1 MSEYACVHACSA
13 CSASILISL
22 CLCSSVPQVV
32 IPSSHQEETEA
43 APSVLNRTPWTAK
56 SVGSGMAHTEAS
68 QTAPHPWIHLAS
80 PVAAQTPVT
89 QDPSTSAPC
98 AGLAHAPSFVAT
110 AIVGG
115 SALRHE
121 PTTITVVLAPHAGR
135 QEASIIRSISGL
147 TGSSPEGPVSMIFP
161 ASMKRKEELKMTVQ
175 AVSDSMINQTPTP
188 RRRVLVPLR
197 AFVVQVASACLV
209 GTATRQS
216 PKAAPALA
224 LVAAAAVAPVPSVR
238 ADHSRDGHSGPWSV
252 TCGGCTFSG
261 NYAGA
266 PLARTGSCATDCTS
280 LDLSYRAITSIPGDP
295 FADMGALGFLYLNHN
310 DLASLET
317 GVFDA
322 LVSLRYVGE
331 GESARVGSCGDG

>member
-1 MSEYACVHACSA
+1 MHTV
-13 CSASILISL
+13 SIIHQNRDALL
-22 CLCSSVPQVV
+22 ESVF
-32 IPSSHQEETEA
+32 
-43 APSVLNRTPWTAK
+43 NRTPWTAK

-89 QDPSTSAPC
+89 QDPSTSVSC
-98 AGLAHAPSFVAT
+98 AGLGHAPSFVTT

-135 QEASIIRSISGL
+135 QETSIIRSISGL
-147 TGSSPEGPVSMIFP
+147 TGSSPEGPGSMIFP
-161 ASMKRKEELKMTVQ
+161 ASMKREEELKTTVQ
-175 AVSDSMINQTPTP
+175 DVRESMINQTPTP

-197 AFVVQVASACLV
+197 AFVVEVASACLV

-238 ADHSRDGHSGPWSV
+238 ADHSRRTGHSGPWSV

-280 LDLSYRAITSIPGDP
+280 LDLRYRAITSMPGDP
-295 FADMGALGFLYLNHN
+295 FADMGALETLKLYWN
-310 DLASLET
+310 DLSSLET
-317 GVFDA
+317 GVFDD
-322 LVSLRYVGE
+322 LTSLRYVGS
-331 GESARVGSCGDG
+331 GESPRVGECGDG

>member
-1 MSEYACVHACSA
+1 MHTV
-13 CSASILISL
+13 SII
-22 CLCSSVPQVV
+22 
-32 IPSSHQEETEA
+32 HQNRDALLE
-43 APSVLNRTPWTAK
+43 SVLNRTPWTAK

-89 QDPSTSAPC
+89 QDPSTSVSC
-98 AGLAHAPSFVAT
+98 AGLGHAPSFVTT

-135 QEASIIRSISGL
+135 QETSIIRSISGL
-147 TGSSPEGPVSMIFP
+147 TGSSPEGPGSMIFP
-161 ASMKRKEELKMTVQ
+161 ASMKREEELKTTVQ
-175 AVSDSMINQTPTP
+175 DVRESMINQTPTP
-188 RRRVLVPLR
+188 RRRVLMPLR

-238 ADHSRDGHSGPWSV
+238 ADHYGHSSEDGPWSV

-280 LDLSYRAITSIPGDP
+280 LDLRWRAITSMPGDP
-295 FADMGALGFLYLNHN
+295 FADMGALETLYLYNN
-310 DLASLET
+310 GLTSLET
-317 GVFDA
+317 GVFDD
-322 LVSLRYVGE
+322 LSSLWYVGE
-331 GESARVGSCGDG
+331 GARVGSCGDG

>member
-1 MSEYACVHACSA
+1 MKAELFCVHKHDTVRLHHLHTV
-13 CSASILISL
+13 SIIHQNRDALL
-22 CLCSSVPQVV
+22 ESVF
-32 IPSSHQEETEA
+32 
-43 APSVLNRTPWTAK
+43 NRTPWTAR

-80 PVAAQTPVT
+80 PVAAQTPVK

-98 AGLAHAPSFVAT
+98 AGLGHAPSFVTT

-121 PTTITVVLAPHAGR
+121 PTTITVVLAPRAGR

-147 TGSSPEGPVSMIFP
+147 TVSSPEGPGSMVFP
-161 ASMKRKEELKMTVQ
+161 ALKREEELKMKVQ
-175 AVSDSMINQTPTP
+175 AVRDSMINQTPTP

-238 ADHSRDGHSGPWSV
+238 ADHSTTGHSGPWSV

-266 PLARTGSCATDCTS
+266 PLARTGSCATDCTD
-280 LDLSYRAITSIPGDP
+280 LDLRYRAITSMPGDP
-295 FADMGALGFLYLNHN
+295 FADMGALEYLYLSNN
-310 DLASLET
+310 DLSSLET
-317 GVFDA
+317 GVFDD
-322 LVSLRYVGE
+322 LVSLRYVGV

>member
-1 MSEYACVHACSA
+1 MCARSSMKAELFCVHKHDTVRLHHLHTV
-13 CSASILISL
+13 SIIHQNRDALL
-22 CLCSSVPQVV
+22 ESVF
-32 IPSSHQEETEA
+32 
-43 APSVLNRTPWTAK
+43 NRTPWTAR

-80 PVAAQTPVT
+80 PVAAQTPVK

-98 AGLAHAPSFVAT
+98 AGLGHAPSFVTT

-147 TGSSPEGPVSMIFP
+147 TGSSPEGPGSMIFP
-161 ASMKRKEELKMTVQ
+161 ASMTRKEELKMTVQ
-175 AVSDSMINQTPTP
+175 AVSASMINHTPTP
-188 RRRVLVPLR
+188 RRRVLVPLK

-266 PLARTGSCATDCTS
+266 PLARTGSCATDCIE
-280 LDLSYRAITSIPGDP
+280 LDLGYRAITSMPGDP
-295 FADMGALGFLYLNHN
+295 FADMGALEMLDLYGN
-310 DLASLET
+310 DLSSLET
-317 GVFDA
+317 GVFDS

-331 GESARVGSCGDG
+331 GESVRVGS

>member
-1 MSEYACVHACSA
+1 MRLHHLHTV
-13 CSASILISL
+13 SIIHYNRDGLL
-22 CLCSSVPQVV
+22 
-32 IPSSHQEETEA
+32 E
-43 APSVLNRTPWTAK
+43 SVLNRTPWTAK

-80 PVAAQTPVT
+80 PVAAQTPVM
-89 QDPSTSAPC
+89 QDPSTSASC
-98 AGLAHAPSFVAT
+98 AGLAHAPNFVAT
-110 AIVGG
+110 AVGG

-135 QEASIIRSISGL
+135 QEASIIRSNSGL
-147 TGSSPEGPVSMIFP
+147 TGSIPEGPKVMIFP
-161 ASMKRKEELKMTVQ
+161 TSMKREEELKTTVQ
-175 AVSDSMINQTPTP
+175 DVRESMINQTPTP

-238 ADHSRDGHSGPWSV
+238 ADHSTTGHSGPWSV

-280 LDLSYRAITSIPGDP
+280 LDLRYRAITSMPGDP
-295 FADMGALGFLYLNHN
+295 FADMGALEELDLSYN
-310 DLASLET
+310 DLTSLPA

-322 LVSLRYVGE
+322 LTALWYVGA

>member
-1 MSEYACVHACSA
+1 MCARSSMKAELFCVHKHDTVRLHHLHTL
-13 CSASILISL
+13 SIIHQNRDALL
-22 CLCSSVPQVV
+22 ESVF
-32 IPSSHQEETEA
+32 
-43 APSVLNRTPWTAK
+43 NRTPWTAR

-80 PVAAQTPVT
+80 PVAAQTPVK

-98 AGLAHAPSFVAT
+98 AGLGHAPSFVTT

-115 SALRHE
+115 SALGHE
-121 PTTITVVLAPHAGR
+121 PPTITVVLAPHASR

-147 TGSSPEGPVSMIFP
+147 TGSSPEGPGTMVFP
-161 ASMKRKEELKMTVQ
+161 ASMKREEELKMTVK
-175 AVSDSMINQTPTP
+175 AVSESMINQTPTP
-188 RRRVLVPLR
+188 RHRVLVPLR

-238 ADHSRDGHSGPWSV
+238 ADSPWSV

-266 PLARTGSCATDCTS
+266 PLARSGSCATDCT
-280 LDLSYRAITSIPGDP
+280 LLNLSYRAITSMPGDP
-295 FADMGALGFLYLNHN
+295 FADMGALETLRLGDN
-310 DLASLET
+310 DLTSLET

-322 LVSLRYVGE
+322 LTALRYVGE
-331 GESARVGSCGDG
+331 GESARVGACGDG

>member
-1 MSEYACVHACSA
+1 MRLHHLHTV
-13 CSASILISL
+13 SIIHQNRDALL
-22 CLCSSVPQVV
+22 ESVF
-32 IPSSHQEETEA
+32 
-43 APSVLNRTPWTAK
+43 NRTPWTAR

-80 PVAAQTPVT
+80 PVAAQTPVK
-89 QDPSTSAPC
+89 QDPSTSASC
-98 AGLAHAPSFVAT
+98 AGLAHAPSFVTT

-147 TGSSPEGPVSMIFP
+147 TGSSPEGPGSMIFP
-161 ASMKRKEELKMTVQ
+161 ASMKREEELKMKVQ
-175 AVSDSMINQTPTP
+175 AVRESMINQTPTP

-238 ADHSRDGHSGPWSV
+238 ADHYGHISEDVPWSV

-280 LDLSYRAITSIPGDP
+280 LDLEYRAITSMPGDP
-295 FADMGALGFLYLNHN
+295 FADMGALETLKLRNN
-310 DLASLET
+310 DLTSLET

-322 LVSLRYVGE
+322 LVSLRY
-331 GESARVGSCGDG
+331 DT

>member
-1 MSEYACVHACSA
+1 MKAELFCVHKHDTVRLHHLHIIHQNRDA
-13 CSASILISL
+13 LL
-22 CLCSSVPQVV
+22 ESVF
-32 IPSSHQEETEA
+32 
-43 APSVLNRTPWTAK
+43 NRTPWTAR

-80 PVAAQTPVT
+80 PVAAQTPVM
-89 QDPSTSAPC
+89 QDPSTSASC
-98 AGLAHAPSFVAT
+98 AGLAHAPSFVTT

-147 TGSSPEGPVSMIFP
+147 TGSSPEGPGTMVFP
-161 ASMKRKEELKMTVQ
+161 ALKREEELKMTVQ

-238 ADHSRDGHSGPWSV
+238 ADHYGHISEDVPWSV

-266 PLARTGSCATDCTS
+266 PLARTGSCATDCTDS
-280 LDLSYRAITSIPGDP
+280 VGGPHAPELDLSFRAITSMPGDP
-295 FADMGALGFLYLNHN
+295 FADMGALETLNLKYN
-310 DLASLET
+310 DLSSLET

-322 LVSLRYVGE
+322 LMSLRYVGE
-331 GESARVGSCGDG
+331 GESARVGACGDG

>member
-1 MSEYACVHACSA
+1 
-13 CSASILISL
+13 
-22 CLCSSVPQVV
+22 
-32 IPSSHQEETEA
+32 
-43 APSVLNRTPWTAK
+43 
-56 SVGSGMAHTEAS
+56 
-68 QTAPHPWIHLAS
+68 
-80 PVAAQTPVT
+80 
-89 QDPSTSAPC
+89 
-98 AGLAHAPSFVAT
+98 
-110 AIVGG
+110 
-115 SALRHE
+115 
-121 PTTITVVLAPHAGR
+121 
-135 QEASIIRSISGL
+135 
-147 TGSSPEGPVSMIFP
+147 
-161 ASMKRKEELKMTVQ
+161 MKREEELKMRVQ
-175 AVSDSMINQTPTP
+175 DVRDSMINLTPTP

-238 ADHSRDGHSGPWSV
+238 ADHGWDHGGCTTCSGPWSV

-280 LDLSYRAITSIPGDP
+280 LDLSYRAITSMPGDP
-295 FADMGALGFLYLNHN
+295 FADMGALETLNLKYN
-310 DLASLET
+310 DLSSLET

-331 GESARVGSCGDG
+331 GKSARVGACGDA

>member
-1 MSEYACVHACSA
+1 MCARSSMKAELFCVHKHDTVRLHHLHTV
-13 CSASILISL
+13 SIIHQNRDALL
-22 CLCSSVPQVV
+22 ESVF
-32 IPSSHQEETEA
+32 
-43 APSVLNRTPWTAK
+43 NRTPWTAK

-80 PVAAQTPVT
+80 PVAAQTPVK

-98 AGLAHAPSFVAT
+98 AGLGHAPSFVTT

-147 TGSSPEGPVSMIFP
+147 TGSSPEGPEGMMFP
-161 ASMKRKEELKMTVQ
+161 ASMKREVELKMRVQ
-175 AVSDSMINQTPTP
+175 DVRDSMINQTPTP
-188 RRRVLVPLR
+188 RRRVLVPLK

-252 TCGGCTFSG
+252 TCGGCEFSG
-261 NYAGA
+261 NYDGA
-266 PLARTGSCATDCTS
+266 PLARTGSCATDCTV
-280 LDLSYRAITSIPGDP
+280 LDLENRGITSCADDA
-295 FADMGALGFLYLNHN
+295 FSDMGALW
-310 DLASLET
+310 
-317 GVFDA
+317 
-322 LVSLRYVGE
+322 
-331 GESARVGSCGDG
+331 

>member
-1 MSEYACVHACSA
+1 MWYPKLIPLPPRYSYNIILPVSIRVPLLCVGREKLFQGLLLLVIALGREVLLHTV
-13 CSASILISL
+13 SIIHQNRDALL
-22 CLCSSVPQVV
+22 ESVF
-32 IPSSHQEETEA
+32 
-43 APSVLNRTPWTAK
+43 NRTPWTAR

-80 PVAAQTPVT
+80 PVAAQTPVK

-98 AGLAHAPSFVAT
+98 AGLGHAPSFVTT

-147 TGSSPEGPVSMIFP
+147 TGSSPEGPGSMIFP
-161 ASMKRKEELKMTVQ
+161 ASMKREEELKMKVQ
-175 AVSDSMINQTPTP
+175 AVCESMINQTPTP
-188 RRRVLVPLR
+188 RRRVLVPLK

-238 ADHSRDGHSGPWSV
+238 ADHFGHSSADGA
-252 TCGGCTFSG
+252 CGRPRPFVLVWACS
-261 NYAGA
+261 
-266 PLARTGSCATDCTS
+266 R
-280 LDLSYRAITSIPGDP
+280 SY
-295 FADMGALGFLYLNHN
+295 
-310 DLASLET
+310 
-317 GVFDA
+317 
-322 LVSLRYVGE
+322 
-331 GESARVGSCGDG
+331 

>member
-1 MSEYACVHACSA
+1 MVTTSRVW
-13 CSASILISL
+13 
-22 CLCSSVPQVV
+22 VV
-32 IPSSHQEETEA
+32 AFWLVCMGIMRHS
-43 APSVLNRTPWTAK
+43 
-56 SVGSGMAHTEAS
+56 S
-68 QTAPHPWIHLAS
+68 QTAPHLSS
-80 PVAAQTPVT
+80 PVVAQTPVM
-89 QDPSTSAPC
+89 QDPSASAPC
-98 AGLAHAPSFVAT
+98 AGLAHAPHVVTT

-147 TGSSPEGPVSMIFP
+147 TGSSPEGPEGMIFP

-238 ADHSRDGHSGPWSV
+238 ADHYDGSGLGHSSEDGPWSV

-280 LDLSYRAITSIPGDP
+280 LDLSYRDITSMPGDP
-295 FADMGALGFLYLNHN
+295 FADMGALETLDLRSN
-310 DLASLET
+310 DLSSLET

-322 LVSLRYVGE
+322 LVSLKYVGE
-331 GESARVGSCGDG
+331 GESARSGS